1 MMAVEKM
8 TQHYAVQFI
17 TFTAISG
24 EWCYEWRALSV
35 WIRFLSSFFL
45 DGRVMGRV

>member
-1 MMAVEKM
+1 MSAYVAIQEYHFMMAVEKM

-24 EWCYEWRALSV
+24 EWCYEWRELSV
-35 WIRFLSSFFL
+35 
-45 DGRVMGRV
+45 